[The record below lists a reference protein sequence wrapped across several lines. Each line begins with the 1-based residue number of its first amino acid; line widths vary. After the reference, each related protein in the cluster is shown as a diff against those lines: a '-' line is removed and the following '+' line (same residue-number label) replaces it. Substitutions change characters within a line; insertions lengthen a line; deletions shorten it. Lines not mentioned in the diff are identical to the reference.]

1 MEEDVP
7 LDEDEDGPPEELVE
21 VETKLDEFE
30 VVVFDEDVGV
40 VEVFSPELVPSE
52 LVTRLLVEAE
62 WLE

>member
-1 MEEDVP
+1 LEEDVP
-7 LDEDEDGPPEELVE
+7 LDEDEDEPPEELVE

>member
-7 LDEDEDGPPEELVE
+7 LDEDEDEPPEELVE